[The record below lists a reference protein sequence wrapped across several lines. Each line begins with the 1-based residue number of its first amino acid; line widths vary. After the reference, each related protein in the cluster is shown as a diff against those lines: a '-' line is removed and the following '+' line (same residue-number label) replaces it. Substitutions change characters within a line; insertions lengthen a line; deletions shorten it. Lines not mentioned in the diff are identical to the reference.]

1 MSRETLEHFRKRGKC
16 NMDEKLF
23 TEEELLIRNTIRE
36 YSQDTLSSRAS
47 KYDQS
52 EEFPWDNVAEL
63 ADLGMLGLTIDENYG
78 GSGGTTRQL
87 AIVAEEIA
95 RGCVATSVIYI
106 AHLSLTTQY
115 INMYGD
121 ETQKEQYL
129 PDLTSGRKI
138 GAFALTEPGAGSD
151 AASLETSTVRSNGH
165 YILNGTKTYI
175 SNAPEANVFV
185 TLATQNPSK
194 AYKGIDALI
203 VDGDLDGININ
214 RLQGKMGIRAS
225 TVGEIVFENC
235 AVPSEK
241 RMGEDE
247 VGFKQT
253 MEVLNS
259 SRISIAAQCVGIAQ
273 ACLDESIKYAKQREV
288 FGGKLRDYQ
297 AIQWMIA
304 DMASE
309 TEAARQLVMNV
320 ASKRDHGVEF
330 RTEASMAKLFAS
342 KVAMECAHKAVQ
354 IHGGAGYFAP
364 MAVERLFRDARV
376 TEIYEGT
383 SEVQRML
390 IARNLLKD

>member
-1 MSRETLEHFRKRGKC
+1 
-16 NMDEKLF
+16 
-23 TEEELLIRNTIRE
+23 
-36 YSQDTLSSRAS
+36 
-47 KYDQS
+47 
-52 EEFPWDNVAEL
+52 
-63 ADLGMLGLTIDENYG
+63 
-78 GSGGTTRQL
+78 
-87 AIVAEEIA
+87 
-95 RGCVATSVIYI
+95 
-106 AHLSLTTQY
+106 
-115 INMYGD
+115 
-121 ETQKEQYL
+121 
-129 PDLTSGRKI
+129 
-138 GAFALTEPGAGSD
+138 
-151 AASLETSTVRSNGH
+151 
-165 YILNGTKTYI
+165 
-175 SNAPEANVFV
+175 
-185 TLATQNPSK
+185 
-194 AYKGIDALI
+194 
-203 VDGDLDGININ
+203 
-214 RLQGKMGIRAS
+214 MGIRAS

-288 FGGKLRDYQ
+288 FGGKLKDYQ